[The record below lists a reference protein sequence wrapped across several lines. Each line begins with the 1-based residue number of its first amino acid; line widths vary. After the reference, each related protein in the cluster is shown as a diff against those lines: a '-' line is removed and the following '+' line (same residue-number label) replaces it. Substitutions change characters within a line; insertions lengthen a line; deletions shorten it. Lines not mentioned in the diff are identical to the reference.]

1 MLLYLNVFA
10 FVGHI
15 DLSSR
20 KIRDGL
26 QGMVLLFGLI
36 SAVIV

>member
-1 MLLYLNVFA
+1 VFA

-20 KIRDGL
+20 KTRDGM
-26 QGMVLLFGLI
+26 QGMV
-36 SAVIV
+36 AVRTVVQTAVQT

>member
-1 MLLYLNVFA
+1 VFA

-20 KIRDGL
+20 KTRDGL
-26 QGMVLLFGLI
+26 QGMV
-36 SAVIV
+36 AVRIAVRIVVQT